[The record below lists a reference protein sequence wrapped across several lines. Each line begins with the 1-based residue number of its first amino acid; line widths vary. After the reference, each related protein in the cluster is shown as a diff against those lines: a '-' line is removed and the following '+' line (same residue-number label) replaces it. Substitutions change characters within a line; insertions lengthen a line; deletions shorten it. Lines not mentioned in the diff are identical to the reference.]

1 MNSVA
6 GAGALIRLA
15 LRRDRVRL
23 PVWILV
29 AASMTAAAAAATAGV
44 YPTDAARRAAVASI
58 NAVPALVALYGPVA
72 EPTAGATAVF
82 KLTVFGAALVALLTT
97 LTVVRHTRADEET
110 GRWELLRG
118 AATGRHAGL
127 AAAGAILAVTALG
140 VGAGAAAGLAAAGLP
155 LGGSLAFGLGW
166 AGAGLVFGALAAV
179 AAQVTR
185 SGRAASEI
193 TVLALV
199 AAYLLRAIG
208 EAGGPAWL
216 SWLSPVG
223 WAGQVRPFA
232 GDRWW
237 VLVLP
242 LGASLLLW
250 SAAVVLS
257 RRRDLGAGLVEARP
271 GATRAG
277 RLLSGPAG
285 LAWRLDRGAVASWTL
300 AFAVLGLVV
309 GNLAGSLG
317 TFFSTPQSRQLIAAL
332 GGEQG
337 LTDAFLA
344 AEFGVSGVLASAL
357 AIVLIGRLRTEESS
371 GRAAA
376 VLAGPVRRARLAA
389 GAMSVTVAAT
399 AAPLLA
405 EAVAAGLAHGDVS
418 RLVGAAIVQLPGIW
432 AVTGFAFAVFGL
444 FPRAGWLSW
453 AALAAFL
460 VLGEFGPLFHA
471 PGWVLGISPF
481 AHVPHVPGGAV
492 DVSPLLWLTAAAMLL
507 GGAGFAAFGRRDLTA

>member
-29 AASMTAAAAAATAGV
+29 SAAMTAAAAAATADV
-44 YPTDAARRAAVASI
+44 YPTDEARRAAVASI

-72 EPTAGATAVF
+72 EPTAGAAAVF
-82 KLTVFGAALVALLTT
+82 KLTAFGAALVALLTA
-97 LTVVRHTRADEET
+97 LTVVRHTRAEEES
-110 GRWELLRG
+110 GHWELVRG

-127 AAAGAILAVTALG
+127 AAAGALLAMTALG
-140 VGAGAAAGLAAAGLP
+140 LGAGAAAGLVAAGLP
-155 LGGSLAFGLGW
+155 PGGSLAFGLGW
-166 AGAGLVFGALAAV
+166 AGTGLVFGALAAL
-179 AAQVTR
+179 AAQVAR

-193 TVLALV
+193 AVLALV
-199 AAYLLRAIG
+199 VAYLLRAVG
-208 EAGGPAWL
+208 DATGPRWL

-223 WAGQVRPFA
+223 WVSLLRPFA

-237 VLVLP
+237 VLALP
-242 LGASLLLW
+242 LGAALLLGF
-250 SAAVVLS
+250 AAFAVS
-257 RRRDLGAGLVEARP
+257 RPRDLGAGLLAVRP

-285 LAWRLDRGAVASWTL
+285 LAWRLDRGAVGYWTL

-309 GNLAGSLG
+309 GNLSGSLG
-317 TFFSTPQSRQLIAAL
+317 TFFATAQARQLIAAL
-332 GGEQG
+332 GGEQA

-344 AEFGVSGVLASAL
+344 AEFGVSGVLVSAL
-357 AIVLIGRLRTEESS
+357 AIVLIGRLRAEESS

-376 VLAGPVRRARLAA
+376 VLAGPVARARLAG
-389 GAMSVTVAAT
+389 GAVSVAVAAT

-405 EAVAAGLAHGDVS
+405 AGVTAGLAGGGVS
-418 RLVGAAIVQLPGIW
+418 RLVGAAVVQLPGVW
-432 AVTGFAFAVFGL
+432 MLTGVALVVFGA

-453 AALAAFL
+453 AALAVFL

-481 AHVPHVPGGAV
+481 AHLPHVPGGIV
-492 DVSPLLWLTAAAMLL
+492 DIGPLLWLTAVAALL

>member
-1 MNSVA
+1 MNSVT

-29 AASMTAAAAAATAGV
+29 SASMTAAAAAATAGV
-44 YPTDAARRAAVASI
+44 YPTEPARRAAAASI

-82 KLTVFGAALVALLTT
+82 KLTAFGAALVALLTT
-97 LTVVRHTRADEET
+97 FTVVRHTRANEET

-118 AATGRHAGL
+118 AATGRQAGL

-140 VGAGAAAGLAAAGLP
+140 LGAGAAVGLVAAGLP
-155 LGGSLAFGLGW
+155 VGGSLAFGLGW
-166 AGAGLVFGALAAV
+166 TGTGLVFGALAAV
-179 AAQVTR
+179 AAQTAR
-185 SGRAASEI
+185 SARAASEI
-193 TVLALV
+193 TVFALV
-199 AAYLLRAIG
+199 AAYLLRAVG
-208 EAGGPAWL
+208 DASGPAWL
-216 SWLSPVG
+216 SWVSPVG

-237 VLVLP
+237 VLALP
-242 LGASLLLW
+242 LAAFLLLW
-250 SAAVVLS
+250 PAAVALS
-257 RRRDLGAGLVEARP
+257 RRRDLGAGLISARR
-271 GATRAG
+271 GAARAG

-285 LAWRLDRGAVASWTL
+285 LAWRLDRGAVVSWTL
-300 AFAVLGLVV
+300 VFAVLGLVV
-309 GNLAGSLG
+309 GNLSGSLG
-317 TFFSTPQSRQLIAAL
+317 TFFSTPQARQLIAAL

-357 AIVLIGRLRTEESS
+357 AIVLIGRLRAEESN
-371 GRAAA
+371 GRAAL
-376 VLAGPVRRARLAA
+376 VLAGPVSRARLAA
-389 GAMSVTVAAT
+389 GAAAVAVAAT

-405 EAVAAGLAHGDVS
+405 EAVTAGLARGEVS
-418 RLVGAAIVQLPGIW
+418 RLVGAAVVQLPGVW
-432 AVTGFAFAVFGL
+432 AVTGLALAVFGA

-460 VLGEFGPLFHA
+460 VLGEFGPLVHA

-481 AHVPHVPGGAV
+481 AHVPHVPGGVV
-492 DVSPLLWLTAAAMLL
+492 DVAPLLWLTAVAALL